1 MGMEEI
7 VGGHP
12 EVSGVLF
19 VGQGRRRS
27 SLLIEAKEPGKS
39 PVARDYLLDEIWP
52 SGIPD

>member
-39 PVARDYLLDEIWP
+39 PVARRHHASCAWQR
-52 SGIPD
+52 